1 MIPHTKPVIFSG
13 MQPSSD
19 SLHLGNYIGAL
30 SQWTQMQDSFDAFFC
45 VVNLHA
51 ITVPQDPAD
60 LAERTRATAAQYIAA
75 GIEPSRSTLYVQSHV
90 PAHAELAWVLNTL
103 TGFGEASRM
112 TQFKDKSQK
121 QGADAASVGL
131 FTYPILMAADIL
143 AYDSTMVPVGK
154 DQVQHV
160 EMTRDMATHFNEAY
174 GSKRKPALTLPRYRH
189 SHAPTAAETVSIVE
203 AVLAS
208 LQVLWAQGF
217 MYGDLNLK
225 NILYDVKQRKLGFID
240 PGLPAEYYRC
250 DHVPQEWF
258 PMSRDL
264 AYLLF
269 SVAVSIRSTLGN
281 PASRQRQQRFVSLLV
296 RKYVEAIGS
305 RQQQASLL
313 NEIRLCIETHLDELN
328 GAWSPAGIWRHFV
341 KRITHRSLH
350 RTLGQLVAQVHE
362 VRT

>member
-1 MIPHTKPVIFSG
+1 MKAKAIDSMT
-13 MQPSSD
+13 SD
-19 SLHLGNYIGAL
+19 SRNAYWDVERVLKQLAQGNPAAPWKIRLIGQGYQAQL
-30 SQWTQMQDSFDAFFC
+30 FLAQRRLASACQSVENE
-45 VVNLHA
+45 VVVKLYRV
-51 ITVPQDPAD
+51 TVPAD
-60 LAERTRATAAQYIAA
+60 RQACLSEKS
-75 GIEPSRSTLYVQSHV
+75 GLETLS
-90 PAHAELAWVLNTL
+90 ELLPGN
-103 TGFGEASRM
+103 
-112 TQFKDKSQK
+112 
-121 QGADAASVGL
+121 VGDGWS
-131 FTYPILMAADIL
+131 IC
-143 AYDSTMVPVGK
+143 S
-154 DQVQHV
+154 
-160 EMTRDMATHFNEAY
+160 
-174 GSKRKPALTLPRYRH
+174 PALLCASDQPLALVMSSLSGVSLDVWLH

-250 DHVPQEWF
+250 EHVPQEWF

-305 RQQQASLL
+305 SQQQASLL
-313 NEIRLCIETHLDELN
+313 DEVRLCIETHLDELN